1 MPKTVNLSQ
10 EELAQA
16 IELAEESG
24 PFATITE
31 LYKAVGELLKVSP
44 ATVCNRIK
52 QWSVA
57 HKTKAAQR
65 RRPRANKPKPPAE
78 HRPATITRQTL
89 IIITPA
95 GDCPHRL
102 KSTDPEDV
110 NQWIEAV
117 QSHAE
122 SNQQYL
128 KPEAF
133 VYFSRQFF
141 DIGTDEYDLVKEHI
155 HSFFQVEPQSSI
167 E

>member
-1 MPKTVNLSQ
+1 MPKTVDLSQ
-10 EELAQA
+10 EELTQA

-31 LYKAVGELLKVSP
+31 LYKAVGDLLKVSP

-57 HKTKAAQR
+57 HKTKAARQR
-65 RRPRANKPKPPAE
+65 QTANKPKPSAE

-95 GDCPHRL
+95 GECPHKL

-110 NQWIEAV
+110 SQWIEAV

-122 SNQQYL
+122 SNRQYL

-155 HSFFQVEPQSSI
+155 LSFFQVEPQSSI